1 MKITIELN
9 KKSIDKAIKDIRKYS
24 STIDEKINRFM
35 NELASIG
42 IDTATITYERGHILD
57 QKDMPHVHSKPV
69 WINEHELA
77 IWAYGESIAFVEFG
91 AGIHYNTPV
100 GTSPH
105 PKGEELGMLIGT
117 YGKGRG
123 GGDQWY
129 YRDSTG
135 QKKLSHGQPSIP
147 AMYEAS
153 KAMKLAIEEKA
164 KEIFYS
170 D

>member
-9 KKSIDKAIKDIRKYS
+9 KKSIQKAIKDIKKYS

-35 NELASIG
+35 KELASIG
-42 IDTATITYERGHILD
+42 IDTATITYQRGFIID
-57 QKDMPHVHSKPV
+57 QADIPQVETTPI
-69 WINEHELA
+69 WIGEHELVVRA
-77 IWAYGESIAFVEFG
+77 HGESIAFVEFG
-91 AGIHYNTPV
+91 SGIHFNTPV

-105 PKGEELGMLIGT
+105 PLGGELGMTIGS
-117 YGKGRG
+117 YGKGQG
-123 GGDQWY
+123 AKDFWY
-129 YRDSTG
+129 YNKNG
-135 QKKLSHGQPSIP
+135 QGVRTYGQPSVP

-153 KAMKLAIEEKA
+153 KAMRLAIEEKA